1 MRRSSQIRYI
11 SLGSKGGGA
20 NGAQPPGGL
29 LGRII
34 AVIIGAVLFG
44 IAVFLGA
51 IFLAGFVGL
60 LLIGSVIFILR
71 IWWFKRKMERYAREN
86 SDLDAEYTVIRES
99 DPRK

>member
-1 MRRSSQIRYI
+1 MQRSSKIRYV
-11 SLGSKGGGA
+11 SLGSNGGGPD
-20 NGAQPPGGL
+20 GPQPPGGL
-29 LGRII
+29 FGRII

-60 LLIGSVIFILR
+60 LIIGSVIFMLR
-71 IWWFKRKMERYAREN
+71 IWWIKRKMERYSKEN
-86 SDLDAEYTVIRES
+86 GDLDAEYTVIRES

>member
-1 MRRSSQIRYI
+1 MRRSSQIRYV
-11 SLGSKGGGA
+11 SLGTHGGGPD
-20 NGAQPPGGL
+20 GPQPPGGL

-34 AVIIGAVLFG
+34 TLIIGAFLFAV
-44 IAVFLGA
+44 AVFLGA

-60 LLIGSVIFILR
+60 LVIGSVIFMLR
-71 IWWFKRKMERYAREN
+71 IWWLKRKMERYAREN